1 MSSQFKVKIKLHISL
16 FLIKYQLQVQKSYR
30 CLPVYLQL
38 IIKQNLVFTKLIHL
52 IFKTQKYVIDSY
64 SLNVCI
70 NIIYVERITCLGVA
84 PCDPSSRISRDSV
97 QLLIKSSW
105 NETLIGLMPMA
116 GRFHMK
122 IYFKTE
128 ISVSYNCIHVP
139 IRIL

>member
-1 MSSQFKVKIKLHISL
+1 MSAQFKVKIKLHISL
-16 FLIKYQLQVQKSYR
+16 FLTKYQLQDQESYR
-30 CLPVYLQL
+30 YLYLQL

-105 NETLIGLMPMA
+105 N
-116 GRFHMK
+116 
-122 IYFKTE
+122 
-128 ISVSYNCIHVP
+128 
-139 IRIL
+139 

>member
-1 MSSQFKVKIKLHISL
+1 M
-16 FLIKYQLQVQKSYR
+16 
-30 CLPVYLQL
+30 
-38 IIKQNLVFTKLIHL
+38 
-52 IFKTQKYVIDSY
+52 YVIDSY

-139 IRIL
+139 IRILWIWYVTGKQLLAKTYYILKLFWMIQIVSLFVNSERKCQLTIDYQSLWTWSGTFQP